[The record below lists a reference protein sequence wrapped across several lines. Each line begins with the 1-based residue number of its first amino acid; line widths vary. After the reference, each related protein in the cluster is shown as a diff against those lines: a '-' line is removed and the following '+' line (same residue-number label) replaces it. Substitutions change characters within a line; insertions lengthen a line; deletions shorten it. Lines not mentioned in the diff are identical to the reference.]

1 VTCSRTIRGHGFGR
15 LTLTAHVTAR
25 TPDEAMIRDATAA
38 PIQVIHPGLS
48 LSVDASATSGRSGDT
63 VTYTFVV
70 MNTGDSVVRG
80 IRVVQ
85 DRVGMV
91 GLIRALAPGGAARLT
106 SSAAVPG
113 TPTTL
118 SDTTTATGSDLSGS
132 PVAVRTTTSL
142 TVLPPRG
149 ASRHGG
155 GTAFTG
161 SDAERAGASG
171 LVLLILGGVA
181 LWVGCRKR
189 HPLVGH

>member
-1 VTCSRTIRGHGFGR
+1 
-15 LTLTAHVTAR
+15 
-25 TPDEAMIRDATAA
+25 
-38 PIQVIHPGLS
+38 
-48 LSVDASATSGRSGDT
+48 

-70 MNTGDSVVRG
+70 TNTGDSVVRG

-85 DRVGMV
+85 DRVGVV
-91 GLIRALAPGGAARLT
+91 GLIGALAPGGTARLT

-118 SDTTTATGSDLSGS
+118 SDSTTATGLDLSGS

-149 ASRHGG
+149 ASGHGG

-161 SDAERAGASG
+161 SDAAQAGAAG

-181 LWVGCRKR
+181 LWVGCRGR

>member
-1 VTCSRTIRGHGFGR
+1 VTCSRTIRGHGLRR
-15 LTLTAHVTAR
+15 LALAAHVTAR
-25 TPDEAMIRDATAA
+25 TPDEALIGDATAA

-48 LSVDASATSGRSGDT
+48 LSVDASATSGRPGDA

-70 MNTGDSVVRG
+70 TNTGDSVVRG

-85 DRVGMV
+85 DRIGVVGR
-91 GLIRALAPGGAARLT
+91 IAALAPGGTARLT
-106 SSAAVPG
+106 SRAAVPG

-118 SDTTTATGSDLSGS
+118 FDTTTATGSDLSGS
-132 PVAVRTTTSL
+132 PISVRTTTSL
-142 TVLPPRG
+142 TVLSARG

-161 SDAERAGASG
+161 SDAARVGAAG

-181 LWVGCRKR
+181 LWVGCRGR

>member
-1 VTCSRTIRGHGFGR
+1 
-15 LTLTAHVTAR
+15 
-25 TPDEAMIRDATAA
+25 MIRDATTAA
-38 PIQVIHPGLS
+38 IHVIHPRLS
-48 LSVDASATSGRSGDT
+48 LSVAASATSGRPGDT
-63 VTYTFVV
+63 VTYSFVV
-70 MNTGDSVVRG
+70 TNTGDSVVRG

-85 DRVGMV
+85 DRVGVV
-91 GLIRALAPGGAARLT
+91 GLIGALAPGGTARLT

-118 SDTTTATGSDLSGS
+118 SDSTTATGLDLSGS

-149 ASRHGG
+149 ASGHGG

-161 SDAERAGASG
+161 SDAAQAGAAG

-181 LWVGCRKR
+181 LWVGCRGR

>member
-15 LTLTAHVTAR
+15 LALAAHVTAR
-25 TPDEAMIRDATAA
+25 TPDEAMINDATAA
-38 PIQVIHPGLS
+38 PIQVIHPSLS
-48 LSVDASATSGRSGDT
+48 LSVDASATSGRPGDM
-63 VTYTFVV
+63 VTYILVV
-70 MNTGDSVVRG
+70 TNTGDSVVRG

-85 DRVGMV
+85 DRVGVV
-91 GLIRALAPGGAARLT
+91 GLIGALAPGHTARLT
-106 SSAAVPG
+106 SSTAVPG

-118 SDTTTATGSDLSGS
+118 FDATTATGSDLSGA

-142 TVLPPRG
+142 TVLPPGG

-161 SDAERAGASG
+161 SNAARAGAAG

-181 LWVGCRKR
+181 LWVGCRGR
-189 HPLVGH
+189 HPIVGH